1 MPVYIYWGEDEFAIA
16 KAVKQLQ
23 SELLDPSWIQ
33 FNYHQFE
40 DNQPEAMISALNEVL
55 TPPFGMGAKL
65 VWVQNANAHLQCSAD
80 LLSELTAT
88 LPIIPENG
96 YLLLTSNKK
105 PDGRLKSSK
114 LFKKF
119 GKIKE
124 FSLIPYWN
132 ERAIEDNIRQIA
144 VEINIKLS
152 ASAIKALRDFLGNDT
167 RSLWNELEKLSIY
180 THYNSGKIID
190 ADAVNKL
197 VICNTQNSIKLAEAI
212 RDCQLETAL
221 SLVNDLL
228 IRNEPAR
235 KIMATLVRQFRTW
248 AMLKIVWESGEQN
261 FGAIAKVAEIPG
273 NPNRLKYMLD
283 DLKNLSGKQLIA
295 IFPVLIDLEY
305 QLKRGANQKETLQT
319 KIVEIWQLLQQ

>member
-1 MPVYIYWGEDEFAIA
+1 MPVSIYWGEDEFAIA
-16 KAVKQLQ
+16 KAVKKLQ
-23 SELLDPSWIQ
+23 TDLLDPSWIQ

-40 DNQPEAMISALNEVL
+40 DNQPEIMISALNEVL

-80 LLSELTAT
+80 LLSELTTT

-114 LFKKF
+114 LFKEF

-132 ERAIEDNIRQIA
+132 ERAIEENIHQIA

-152 ASAIKALRDFLGNDT
+152 ASAVKVLREFLGNDT

-180 THYNSGKIID
+180 NHYNANKIID

-212 RDCQLETAL
+212 RSCHLETAL

-228 IRNEPAR
+228 IRNEPAL
-235 KIMATLVRQFRTW
+235 KIMATLVRQFRDWT
-248 AMLKIVWESGEQN
+248 MVKVFWESGEQN
-261 FGAIAKVAEIPG
+261 FSVIAKIAEIPG
-273 NPNRLKYMLD
+273 NPNRLKYMLN
-283 DLKNLSGKQLIA
+283 DLKHLSAQQLLS
-295 IFPVLIDLEY
+295 IFPLLVDLEY
-305 QLKRGANQKETLQT
+305 QLKRGANQKEILQT
-319 KIVEIWQLLQQ
+319 KIIEIWQLLQ

>member
-23 SELLDPSWIQ
+23 TELLDPNWIQ

-40 DNQPEAMISALNEVL
+40 DDQPEAMIAALNEVL

-65 VWVQNANAHLQCSAD
+65 VWVQNANAHLQCSAE
-80 LLSELTAT
+80 LLAELTTT
-88 LPIIPENG
+88 LPIIPDNE

-119 GKIKE
+119 GEIKE

-132 ERAIEDNIRQIA
+132 ERALEDNIRQIA
-144 VEINIKLS
+144 LENKVKLS
-152 ASAIKALRDFLGNDT
+152 NSAVKVLRDFIGNDT
-167 RSLWNELEKLSIY
+167 RSLWNELDKLSIY
-180 THYNSGKIID
+180 NHYNFNQIID
-190 ADAVNKL
+190 ADAVNNL

-212 RDCQLETAL
+212 RNCDVETAL

-228 IRNEPAR
+228 VRNEPAL

-248 AMLKIVWESGEQN
+248 MMVKIVWESGEHN
-261 FGAIAKVAEIPG
+261 FSAIAKIAEIPG
-273 NPNRLKYMLD
+273 NPNRIKYILD
-283 DLKNLSGKQLIA
+283 DLKDLSGQQLIS
-295 IFPVLIDLEY
+295 IFPLLVNLEY
-305 QLKRGANQKETLQT
+305 QLKRGANSQEILQT
-319 KIVEIWQLLQQ
+319 KIIEIWQLLSQ